1 MVCSKCS
8 AESPEGNRF
17 CPQCGSS
24 LVQGSQDAG
33 AGPAGLQP
41 GLALSAA
48 SSRPGAAAANAA
60 SMQPNVAAANAAS
73 MQPNVAA
80 SLCYALGPV
89 TGLAFTILEKES
101 RLVRF
106 HAMQSM
112 VVFGAATV
120 GLVVFCVL
128 PVVGPLLG
136 LTFGMLWLT
145 LAIVMMVKAYHW
157 ESFKLPFAGD
167 FAEKNS

>member
-41 GLALSAA
+41 GLALRAA
-48 SSRPGAAAANAA
+48 SSRPGA
-60 SMQPNVAAANAAS
+60 AAANAAS